1 MILLALFFL
10 GVSVHINQLIAME
23 EQPPLYEGP
32 SEPEEGEQPPSYEE
46 LYGPQE
52 PAPGYEEELP
62 AEE

>member
-1 MILLALFFL
+1 MRKNMLLLALFSL
-10 GVSVHINQLIAME
+10 GVSLQINQLIAMK
-23 EQPPLYEGP
+23 
-32 SEPEEGEQPPSYEE
+32 EQPPSYEE